1 MFAFKVIVMKVFTSD
16 KIRQIDAYTIEHE
29 PIASIDLM
37 ERAACR
43 LFEWIVKNYT
53 KEKRFIV
60 FAGPGNNGGDGVAI
74 ARMLALEGFDVD
86 LYVLSASEYS
96 DDLRINIQR
105 INSQG
110 IVSPVFIDGNSQLPE
125 IQCNNIVIDALF
137 GSGLTR
143 PLSGVAASLVEQI
156 NASNAQVIAIDIPS
170 GLFGEQNPYPNSSA
184 IVRASYTLTLQF
196 PKVCFFLPENEQ
208 FLGDW
213 HVVDINLHK
222 QILEE
227 LETPYRFVDAEF
239 ARSLIK
245 KRSKFS
251 HKGTFG
257 HALVVAGSY
266 GMMGAAVLTT
276 KACLRAGVGLVTSHI
291 PKIGYQILQC
301 SVPEAIADIDQ
312 NDFFF
317 TGIDEF
323 NKFSAVA
330 LGPGMGQHSQTV
342 KAIRELIPRI
352 KSPLIIDAD
361 GLNILA
367 SNPNFLS
374 ILPKGTILTPHIG
387 EFNRL
392 FGRQNNSNERMLIA
406 TQMASLYGIV
416 IIIKGAHSQVICPN
430 GTVLFNSS
438 GNPGMATGGSGDVL
452 TGIIVSLL
460 AQCYSS
466 TDASVLGVYIHGLAG
481 DLALQQSSEH
491 SLIASDIIEHIGKA
505 FASLMH

>member
-1 MFAFKVIVMKVFTSD
+1 MKVFTSD

-43 LFEWIVKNYT
+43 LFEWILKNYT
-53 KEKRFIV
+53 KEERFIV

-74 ARMLALEGFDVD
+74 ARMLAQEGFGVG

-110 IVSPVFIDGNSQLPE
+110 IVNPVFIDGNSPLPE
-125 IQCNNIVIDALF
+125 IYCNNIVIDALF

-170 GLFGEQNPYPNSSA
+170 GLFGEQNPYPNSNT
-184 IVRASYTLTLQF
+184 IVRANFTLTLQL
-196 PKVCFFLPENEQ
+196 PKVCFFLPENEE

-213 HVVDINLHK
+213 YVVDINLHK
-222 QILEE
+222 QIMEE

-245 KRSKFS
+245 KHSKFS
-251 HKGTFG
+251 HKGTYG

-266 GMMGAAVLTT
+266 GMMGAAVLST
-276 KACLRAGVGLVTSHI
+276 KACLRAGVGLVTTHI
-291 PKIGYQILQC
+291 PRLGYQILQC

-317 TGIDEF
+317 TGIDEL
-323 NKFSAVA
+323 NRFSAVA
-330 LGPGMGQHSQTV
+330 LGPGIGQHSQTV
-342 KAIRELIPRI
+342 NAIWELIPRI

-367 SNPNFLS
+367 SNPDFLS
-374 ILPKGTILTPHIG
+374 ILPSGTILTPHIG

-392 FGRQNNSNERMLIA
+392 FGKQNTSYERMHVA
-406 TQMASLYGIV
+406 SQMASKYGIV
-416 IIIKGAHSQVICPN
+416 VIIKGAHSQVICPN
-430 GTVLFNSS
+430 GNVLFNSS

-460 AQCYSS
+460 AQGYTS

-481 DLALQQSSEH
+481 DLALQQSSEQ